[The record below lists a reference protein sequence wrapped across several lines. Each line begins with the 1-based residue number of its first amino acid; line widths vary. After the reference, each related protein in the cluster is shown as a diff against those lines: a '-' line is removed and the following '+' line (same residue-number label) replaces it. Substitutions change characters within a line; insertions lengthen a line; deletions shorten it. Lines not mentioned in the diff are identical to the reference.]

1 MVDERKCSRGAD
13 STLCA
18 NTGVGGQDQTCCM
31 HCSTA
36 ACKNEEAE
44 WASRDTDC
52 IMKGG
57 GCQFT
62 SIACKGGKTFHSEYT
77 CGGPVDRQCC
87 APNVPPPP
95 TPGPTDPIPPTIPT
109 DSVPVD
115 PNAGNGAGK
124 TAGVVIGVMFAIVVV
139 LGGGYYVKQNG
150 IPFIAEQQS
159 FTNLNND
166 SNTDGVTDGISNPL
180 GGGDENDD
188 SDNGGVSTAGDDDFK
203 VEVIAPEPVA
213 VAPVAIEPVAVEPVA
228 AAPSGGAFDDFMTD
242 STSAPSTSTGLEA
255 LGDLSSPA
263 SSSGN
268 DMTSINLAGGDMGD
282 SLI

>member
-1 MVDERKCSRGAD
+1 M
-13 STLCA
+13 
-18 NTGVGGQDQTCCM
+18 
-31 HCSTA
+31 
-36 ACKNEEAE
+36 
-44 WASRDTDC
+44 
-52 IMKGG
+52 
-57 GCQFT
+57 
-62 SIACKGGKTFHSEYT
+62 
-77 CGGPVDRQCC
+77 
-87 APNVPPPP
+87 
-95 TPGPTDPIPPTIPT
+95 
-109 DSVPVD
+109 
-115 PNAGNGAGK
+115 
-124 TAGVVIGVMFAIVVV
+124 VV

-228 AAPSGGAFDDFMTD
+228 ATPSGGAFDDFMTD

-263 SSSGN
+263 PSSGN